1 VEVLSGSTVTLSDYA
16 AIREALRDPAL
27 SRSFDKRTWEDGNI
41 RAGIVSIIHGDE
53 HRARRRVENTQFRR
67 DRLFA
72 YEKDL
77 FPEVCERLIGALP
90 EDAPL
95 DLLRV
100 AGRLSMVLSAR
111 RTGIDHDGDLASL
124 DRLVEL
130 VLIFSKG
137 SAILD
142 IIGDRSAVEEEVR
155 AAYRAFDDEF
165 FSASYERR
173 SLSQV
178 GQEASDDVLEV
189 LIAAGYPR
197 DLALRECAIFLQGGT
212 TTSSHTVCSLFH
224 LLWAS
229 PNAAEYARRL
239 REDVA
244 FAQRCVHETL
254 RLRPTTPVIRR
265 FVEEATTV
273 AGTRLTPGDTL
284 LLDVRTAHRDPLLFG
299 PDPEVF
305 DPDRTIAAGLPLWG
319 LAFGGGSHQC
329 IGRSVAGGF
338 PVGGE
343 AGDDGDDAAVRL
355 FGLIAL
361 QIITL
366 ARKGIGPDPDVAP
379 RLDDATDRGTRW
391 ASFPV
396 RLQSVGVAG

>member
-1 VEVLSGSTVTLSDYA
+1 MEVLTGRTVTLHEYED
-16 AIREALRDPAL
+16 IREALRDQAL
-27 SRSFDKRTWEDGNI
+27 SRSFDKRTWEAGNI

-53 HRARRRVENTQFRR
+53 HRARRRIENTQFRR
-67 DRLFA
+67 DRLFT

-77 FPEVCERLIGALP
+77 FPTVCEELVGALP
-90 EDAPL
+90 EGVPL

-100 AGRLSMVLSAR
+100 AGRLSMVLSAK
-111 RTGIDHDGDLASL
+111 RTGIDHDGSLAAL

-142 IIGDRSAVEEEVR
+142 IVGDRSAVEEEVR

-173 SLSQV
+173 SVEEGRGEIS
-178 GQEASDDVLEV
+178 EDVLEV
-189 LIAAGYPR
+189 LIAAELPR

-212 TTSSHTVCSLFH
+212 TTSSHTVCSLFD
-224 LLWAS
+224 LLWSS
-229 PNAAEYARRL
+229 PRAAEHMSRL
-239 REDVA
+239 RVDLA

-265 FVEEATTV
+265 FVEAPTTV
-273 AGTRLTPGDTL
+273 AGIPLSTGDTL
-284 LLDVRTAHRDPLLFG
+284 LLDARAAHRDPRWFG
-299 PDPEVF
+299 PDPEAF
-305 DPDRTIAAGLPLWG
+305 DPDRIVDPSIPLWG

-343 AGDDGDDAAVRL
+343 PEGNDEDTSARL
-355 FGLIAL
+355 FGLIAR
-361 QIITL
+361 QVVTL
-366 ARKGIGPDPDVAP
+366 ARNGIAPDPEVAP
-379 RLDDATDRGTRW
+379 LLDQATDRGSRW
-391 ASFPV
+391 ANFPV
-396 RLQSVGVAG
+396 RLERSQGAD